1 MQACAMPEQEDDD
14 ESGRQTR
21 GLAALALLLAI
32 ALIALYLFVHLR
44 REGEIEDCL
53 MAGRTNC
60 DALIQSR

>member
-1 MQACAMPEQEDDD
+1 MRAPPDDD
-14 ESGRQTR
+14 ESARQTR

-32 ALIALYLFVHLR
+32 ALAALFLFMRLK

-60 DALIQSR
+60 NALIDSR

>member
-1 MQACAMPEQEDDD
+1 MGEREDDD

-32 ALIALYLFVHLR
+32 AVIALYLFVHLH
-44 REGEIEDCL
+44 REGEIENCL

-60 DALIQSR
+60 GALTEGR